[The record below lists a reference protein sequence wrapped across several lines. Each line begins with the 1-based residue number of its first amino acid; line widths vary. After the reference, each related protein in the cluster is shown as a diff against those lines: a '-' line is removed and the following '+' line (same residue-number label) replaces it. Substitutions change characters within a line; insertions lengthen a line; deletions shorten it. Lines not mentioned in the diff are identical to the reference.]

1 VEAESRLEAWT
12 GSATAGDSLQALAES
27 FPASL
32 LVPLEA
38 VGRPRWNVLGSRDCE
53 PGADNAGPAACPA
66 RCLSLLLLSS
76 FLPSLGRGDAGCFCL
91 LRCYHFAERGSHSI
105 AQAGLKP
112 KVILLP
118 QAPESCPGF
127 TGVCYLSGGTC
138 GGLVRQE

>member
-1 VEAESRLEAWT
+1 MEAKSRLEAWT

-66 RCLSLLLLSS
+66 RCLSLPLLPS
-76 FLPSLGRGDAGCFCL
+76 FLHLAEAMSDAFACYAVVIVL
-91 LRCYHFAERGSHSI
+91 LRE
-105 AQAGLKP
+105 GLT
-112 KVILLP
+112 L
-118 QAPESCPGF
+118 
-127 TGVCYLSGGTC
+127 
-138 GGLVRQE
+138 